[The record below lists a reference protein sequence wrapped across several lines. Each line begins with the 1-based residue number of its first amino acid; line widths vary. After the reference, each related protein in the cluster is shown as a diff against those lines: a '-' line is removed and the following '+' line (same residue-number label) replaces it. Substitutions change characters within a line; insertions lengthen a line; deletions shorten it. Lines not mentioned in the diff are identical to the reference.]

1 MKIPFHCYLIF
12 WKKIYVQTN
21 CYKMLFKEKFNEK
34 QVLNYDFF
42 LNMRTNSLYFHSLY
56 LFSQVAY
63 FVARGVSPDLVD
75 RSGMTPLMWAVW
87 KICSLDPTRLLLTL
101 GASPNLPDQQ
111 GNTALHWA
119 ILARNSTAISTLI
132 LQVIIKDFDMFM
144 SIIYITQD
152 TLFMNIRVQNM
163 CQIGNSNS

>member
-1 MKIPFHCYLIF
+1 M
-12 WKKIYVQTN
+12 
-21 CYKMLFKEKFNEK
+21 
-34 QVLNYDFF
+34 
-42 LNMRTNSLYFHSLY
+42 
-56 LFSQVAY
+56 AY

-119 ILARNSTAISTLI
+119 ILARNTTAISTLI
-132 LQVIIKDFDMFM
+132 LQVIIKD
-144 SIIYITQD
+144 
-152 TLFMNIRVQNM
+152 
-163 CQIGNSNS
+163 